1 MVVLALLA
9 SSILFGGMVVYS
21 FGFAP
26 LVLSALPMDVAG
38 RLLRFAF
45 PHYYVFIIATA
56 AIATL
61 ILLPY
66 DLVSAGLM
74 AATAGVALFARQILM
89 PMINFFRDRNENRNF
104 NRAHLLSISL
114 NMTQL
119 CSVATVLIRLS

>member
-9 SSILFGGMVVYS
+9 SSTLFGGMMLYS

-26 LVLSALPMDVAG
+26 LVFSGLPMDVAG

-74 AATAGVALFARQILM
+74 AATAALALFARQILM
-89 PMINFFRDRNENRNF
+89 PMINFFRDQNENRNF
-104 NRAHLLSISL
+104 NRAHFLSVTL
-114 NMTQL
+114 NMMQL
-119 CSVATVLIRLS
+119 CAVATVLIRLS